1 MKFLVIDDEHEL
13 YRVMMNDLFT
23 QTHYQ
28 VEEVKRVEMPSI
40 VKKSM
45 IFIIREK
52 LIDFLKCQES
62 LYGIIGTHY
71 IIIHL

>member
-40 VKKSM
+40 VKKNP
-45 IFIIREK
+45 
-52 LIDFLKCQES
+52 
-62 LYGIIGTHY
+62 
-71 IIIHL
+71 